1 MKMIKQNIE
10 GCVLIQND
18 VYDDER
24 GLFFEAMN
32 KEILNNLSIPKIDQV
47 NISKSKYGVF
57 RGFHYQINNK
67 LTQFVTCIKGEV
79 LDFGIDLRKDSST
92 FGNVVQAN
100 LSDQNHDTLYLPP
113 GIAHGFLSISKESVL
128 LYHVH
133 GSYIKEYERG
143 LNYLSL
149 DLEMPFKPKI
159 INKRDSNWPNFNDCE
174 LL

>member
-1 MKMIKQNIE
+1 MKMINQNIE

-32 KEILNNLSIPKIDQV
+32 EEILNNLSVPKIDQV

-57 RGFHYQINNK
+57 RGFHYQVNNK

-79 LDFGIDLRKDSST
+79 LDFGVDLRKNSPT
-92 FGNVVQAN
+92 FGNIVQAN
-100 LSDQNHDTLYLPP
+100 LSEKNHDTLYLPP

-143 LNYLSL
+143 LNYTSL
-149 DLEMPFKPKI
+149 DLDIPFKPEI
-159 INKRDSNWPNFNDCE
+159 INNRDS
-174 LL
+174 

>member
-149 DLEMPFKPKI
+149 DLEMPF
-159 INKRDSNWPNFNDCE
+159 
-174 LL
+174 